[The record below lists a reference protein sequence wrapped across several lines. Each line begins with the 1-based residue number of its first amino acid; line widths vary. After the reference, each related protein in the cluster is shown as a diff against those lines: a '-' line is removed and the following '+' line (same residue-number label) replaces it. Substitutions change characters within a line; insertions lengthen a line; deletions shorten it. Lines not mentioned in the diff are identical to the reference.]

1 MFPSFLP
8 LSVQQLT
15 ESESIEFASQIQ
27 RTEIITS
34 LLAQPITTSYIRQG
48 QGGIPLVF
56 LHGFDSS
63 ILEFR
68 RIIPIIAADREVW
81 AIDLL
86 GFGFTERLPDC
97 PFSTASILTHLHAV
111 WQTMINQPIILVG
124 VSMGGAAAIEFTLN
138 YPKAVHQLILIDSAG
153 FSQPP
158 ALGKFLIQPLGQ
170 LATKFLASPN
180 VRKGISEKAY
190 FDPAFNT
197 IDAQLCAALHLAMP
211 RWSEALIAFTRSG
224 GYGYLLDRLAE
235 IQQETLI
242 IWGRQDQ
249 ILGTKPAQQFQD
261 RLLHAQLDWVENC
274 GHVPHL
280 EQAVM
285 TAQLIQAF
293 ISRSH
298 RLAPGENN
306 CD

>member
-8 LSVQQLT
+8 HSVQQLT
-15 ESESIEFASQIQ
+15 ESESIALASQIQ
-27 RTEIITS
+27 RIDLQTS
-34 LLAQPITTSYIRQG
+34 LLAQPIPTSYIRQG

-68 RIIPIIAADREVW
+68 RILPILATDQEVW

-86 GFGFTERLPDC
+86 GFGFTERLADC
-97 PFSTASILTHLHAV
+97 PFSAASICTHLQAF
-111 WQTMINQPIILVG
+111 WQTMINQPMILVG

-138 YPKAVHQLILIDSAG
+138 QPEAVQQLILIDSAG

-170 LATKFLASPN
+170 LATKFLSSSN
-180 VRKGISEKAY
+180 VRKGVSEKAY
-190 FDPAFNT
+190 FDPAFVT
-197 IDAQLCAALHLAMP
+197 ADAQLCAALHLELP
-211 RWSEALIAFTRSG
+211 RWSDALIAFTRSG

-242 IWGRQDQ
+242 IWGQQDR
-249 ILGTKPAQQFQD
+249 ILGTKPAQQFRD
-261 RLLHAQLDWVENC
+261 RLPKSQLHWIENC

-280 EQAVM
+280 EQAAI
-285 TAQLIQAF
+285 TAKLIQSF
-293 ISRSH
+293 IATHNLS
-298 RLAPGENN
+298 G
-306 CD
+306 